1 MAEDLSVFSL
11 QETEVLLEVAEHL
24 GDSRVRAVCL
34 GAIEG
39 CVLGAP
45 VWDTGAP
52 LTVPV
57 GPGVLGRVLGA
68 TGLPIDGHGPVQ
80 TRTFAPVHAPSPVF
94 SSMGETDDIVI
105 TGIKAIDLLAPFAR
119 GGNSG
124 LLGGSGTGKTAII
137 MELLNNIS
145 TNLGGYSVI
154 AGVGNR
160 TNEMHDLYDDLRC
173 AGVMCARWTREEATS
188 ECMVSHYKSKA
199 TLVLSHM
206 GEPPGARARV
216 ALTGLAIAEY
226 FRDVEGNDVLLFIDD
241 VFRFSQVRPSE
252 RVCTFH

>member
-1 MAEDLSVFSL
+1 
-11 QETEVLLEVAEHL
+11 
-24 GDSRVRAVCL
+24 
-34 GAIEG
+34 
-39 CVLGAP
+39 
-45 VWDTGAP
+45 
-52 LTVPV
+52 
-57 GPGVLGRVLGA
+57 
-68 TGLPIDGHGPVQ
+68 
-80 TRTFAPVHAPSPVF
+80 
-94 SSMGETDDIVI
+94 MGETDDIVI

-137 MELLNNIS
+137 IELLNNIS

-160 TNEMHDLYDDLRC
+160 TNEMDDLYYELQC
-173 AGVMCARWTREEATS
+173 TGVMRVGWTHDEVTGER
-188 ECMVSHYKSKA
+188 MVSNNTCKA

-226 FRDVEGNDVLLFIDD
+226 FRDVEGQDVLLFIDD

-252 RVCTFH
+252 RMCTFH